1 MRRVVLVI
9 VAFVLALSSTSH
21 AADDWAPLSFLI
33 GDWGDCTGS
42 GAPGASTGRFSVEPQ
57 VGGRALLRR
66 NTADTPQGRHE
77 DLMLIYRT
85 PGQGFRATYVDNEDH
100 VIQYTITPMADPA
113 GAVFL
118 SDETPGTPR
127 FRLTYQMKADG
138 HIGVVFAI
146 APPGGGDFKTYTE
159 GSCKRR

>member
-1 MRRVVLVI
+1 MRSVVLV
-9 VAFVLALSSTSH
+9 VAFVLAVPLAVH

-57 VGGRALLRR
+57 VGGHALLRR

-77 DLMLIYRT
+77 DLMMIFRT
-85 PGQGFRATYVDNEDH
+85 PGQGFRAVYVDNEDH
-100 VIQYTITPMADPA
+100 VIQYTVTPTADPA

-118 SDETPGTPR
+118 SDEAPGMPR
-127 FRLTYQMKADG
+127 FRLTYQMKPDAR
-138 HIGVVFAI
+138 IGVVFAI
-146 APPGGGDFKTYTE
+146 APPGGNDFKTYTE
-159 GSCKRR
+159 GSCKKR